1 MGKLSRI
8 IKVSLSMLLVAAL
21 ALTAGCGTQ
30 TANQTQSSTQAADQ
44 SKAADQTKAADK
56 AQANKG
62 SWKIG
67 FNLALTGP
75 VAATDAYIKEGAE
88 VAVKD
93 INAAG
98 GIHGR
103 PIEIVTEDNQTNPT
117 TAVTTAR
124 KLAENKDIIAVLG
137 PSFGTYVLPTVPIY
151 EQEKITD
158 IAFGSSMAIVEPIK
172 KYVFKIPMS
181 DYKVAGRLVSFLAD
195 ERKVKKVAILHQDDT
210 TGNIGRDEV
219 VKSAKAHNLEIV
231 ATEKFATAGTDMRPQ
246 LMKINQ
252 SGAEA
257 LVVWGSPAPA
267 SVIAK
272 NIKEL
277 GMKQIICGSH
287 GIAGTDFL
295 KVAGPAADGWYFYA
309 VAAVAFK
316 NLPSDNPYKQKI
328 DGFAPK
334 LKVPFDAFHGNGHD
348 AIYLLAEAIK
358 NAGPNATRDT
368 VRDELEKIKDFQ
380 LLLSTYT
387 FVTHDGQTEQS
398 LIRFTVKD
406 NQFWPDK

>member
-1 MGKLSRI
+1 MK
-8 IKVSLSMLLVAAL
+8 KVSKMFKVVIVMLVLVSL
-21 ALTAGCGTQ
+21 VMVTGCGAQNGTDSNSTTKAQ
-30 TANQTQSSTQAADQ
+30 DQRSTTSKSTETQAN
-44 SKAADQTKAADK
+44 TTP
-56 AQANKG
+56 
-62 SWKIG
+62 WKIG
-67 FNLALTGP
+67 MNLALTGA

-103 PIEIVTEDNQTNPT
+103 PLELVAEDNQTNPT

-124 KLAENKDIIAVLG
+124 KLAENKDIIAILG

-151 EQEKITD
+151 EEEKITD
-158 IAFGSSMAIVEPIK
+158 IAFGSSMAIVDPIK

-181 DYKVAGRLVSFLAD
+181 DYKVATRLVSFLAD
-195 ERKVKKVAILHQDDT
+195 ERKVKKIAIFHQDDT
-210 TGNIGRDEV
+210 TGNIGKEEV
-219 VKSAKAHNLEIV
+219 VKKAKEKGLEIV
-231 ATEKFATAGTDMRPQ
+231 ATEKFATTATDMRPQ

-257 LVVWGSPAPA
+257 LIVWGSPAPA

-295 KVAGPAADGWYFYA
+295 KVAGDAANGWYFYA
-309 VAAVAFK
+309 VAAVAYK
-316 NLPSDNPYKQKI
+316 NLPADNPYKKAI
-328 DGFAPK
+328 DEFAPK
-334 LKVPFDAFHGNGHD
+334 LSKPFDAFHGNGHD

-368 VRDELEKIKDFQ
+368 VRDELEKIKDLQ
-380 LLLSTYT
+380 LLLSTYSYE
-387 FVTHDGQTEQS
+387 THDGQTEQS
-398 LIRFTVKD
+398 LIRFTVK
-406 NQFWPDK
+406 NNEFYPD

>member
-1 MGKLSRI
+1 MSKLSKI
-8 IKVSLSMLLVAAL
+8 FKV
-21 ALTAGCGTQ
+21 ALTILVMTAFIFTYGCGSTQ
-30 TANQTQSSTQAADQ
+30 TNETKASAA
-44 SKAADQTKAADK
+44 QTKATEAEK
-56 AQANKG
+56 KEP
-62 SWKIG
+62 WKIG
-67 FNLALTGP
+67 LNMALTGP

-88 VAVKD
+88 IAVKD

-98 GIHGR
+98 GVLGR
-103 PIEIVTEDNQTNPT
+103 PLELVAEDNQTNAT

-137 PSFGTYVLPTVPIY
+137 PSFGTFVLPTVPVY
-151 EQEKITD
+151 EEEKVPAIT
-158 IAFGSSMAIVEPIK
+158 FGSSLAIVEPIK

-181 DYKVAGRLVSFLAD
+181 DYKVAERLVTFIAD
-195 ERKVKKVAILHQDDT
+195 ERKLKKIAILHQDDT
-210 TGNIGRDEV
+210 TGNIGLDEV
-219 VKSAKAHNLEIV
+219 EKRAKAHGMEVV
-231 ATEKFATAGTDMRPQ
+231 AVEKFATSGTDMRPQ

-277 GMKQIICGSH
+277 GMKQLICGSH

-295 KVAGPAADGWYFYA
+295 KVAGEAANGWYFYA
-309 VAAVAFK
+309 VAAVAYK
-316 NLPSDNPYKQKI
+316 NLPADNPYKKKI
-328 DGFAPK
+328 DEFAPK
-334 LKVPFDAFHGNGHD
+334 LSTAFDAFHGNGHD

-358 NAGPNATRDT
+358 NAGPDATRDT
-368 VRDELEKIKDFQ
+368 IVAELEKIKDLQ

-387 FVTHDGQTEQS
+387 YETHDGQTEQS
-398 LIRFTVKD
+398 LIRFTVK
-406 NQFWPDK
+406 NTEFWPD

>member
-1 MGKLSRI
+1 MKKMLKAL
-8 IKVSLSMLLVAAL
+8 KVTLVMLVSAAMVIS
-21 ALTAGCGTQ
+21 TGCGIKTGTDTKDTSKASDQAKSTEQATSTQ
-30 TANQTQSSTQAADQ
+30 TQA
-44 SKAADQTKAADK
+44 KKET
-56 AQANKG
+56 
-62 SWKIG
+62 WKIG
-67 FNLALTGP
+67 FNLALTGA

-103 PIEIVTEDNQTNPT
+103 MIEIVSEDNQTNPT

-124 KLAENKDIIAVLG
+124 KLAENKDIIAILG
-137 PSFGTYVLPTVPIY
+137 PSFGTYVLPTIPIY
-151 EQEKITD
+151 EEQKVTD
-158 IAFGSSMAIVEPIK
+158 IAFGSSLAIVEPIK
-172 KYVFKIPMS
+172 KYVYKIPMS
-181 DYKVAGRLVSFLAD
+181 DYKVAERLITFLAD
-195 ERKVKKVAILHQDDT
+195 ERKVKKIAILHQDDT

-219 VKSAKAHNLEIV
+219 EKRAKAHGLEITV
-231 ATEKFATAGTDMRPQ
+231 IEKFATTATDMRPQ

-295 KVAGPAADGWYFYA
+295 KVAGSAANGWYFYA
-309 VAAVAFK
+309 VAAVAYK
-316 NLPSDNPYKQKI
+316 NLPSSNPYKQKI
-328 DGFAPK
+328 DSFAPK
-334 LKVPFDAFHGNGHD
+334 LSTAFDAFHGNGHD
-348 AIYLLAEAIK
+348 AICLLAEAIK

-368 VRDELEKIKDFQ
+368 VRDALEKIKDFQ

-387 FVTHDGQTEQS
+387 FESHDGQTEQS
-398 LIRFTVKD
+398 LIRFTVK
-406 NQFWPDK
+406 NNEFWPD